1 MHIYAPQPLQ
11 APSMRTM
18 LTAVGGDDECSSDCD
33 PSLEECSTPIQ
44 RLLRTL
50 NISPP
55 GPTSDDLRRSS
66 PSTESFTASECFRAS
81 EGASTPESFRHHFQ
95 RPTTNQPP
103 VQINSLD
110 PGWMHPCPQPLL
122 FGSLPNG
129 LLPCTMNFLDHPA
142 RNDFAAMGFGSQV
155 PTSATPNK
163 KKERPR
169 VPRFR
174 LANASHRAHTP
185 RHLHLRCRGVL
196 PARNDHHVLLT
207 LRLQLVGCRLR
218 VLHPFGPGLD
228 PYCQR
233 EPSPAILSSQAHPA
247 AAHLWR
253 PLRWRRDNCPYRRR
267 YARWWPPLSPD
278 RGAPNSASRSI
289 STVGMGR
296 IDGDVHIC
304 SLLIGL
310 VCRGSPESSPLR
322 PRMLAWHILTL
333 L

>member
-1 MHIYAPQPLQ
+1 MYIYAPQPLQ
-11 APSMRTM
+11 APCMRTM

-33 PSLEECSTPIQ
+33 LSLEECSTPIQ

-55 GPTSDDLRRSS
+55 GPTSDDLRRFS

-155 PTSATPNK
+155 TTSATPNNAGGPPDSGWRMLHTAHIPHDISTSVAEEFYLPATTTMSSSRCGSSWLGVASGSSIPSAQGWTPTA
-163 KKERPR
+163 KENR
-169 VPRFR
+169 VPRYFR
-174 LANASHRAHTP
+174 HKHIQQP
-185 RHLHLRCRGVL
+185 RIYG
-196 PARNDHHVLLT
+196 
-207 LRLQLVGCRLR
+207 
-218 VLHPFGPGLD
+218 D
-228 PYCQR
+228 PYGGGATTVLTGGVMLGGGPHFPQILAPPIPLPD
-233 EPSPAILSSQAHPA
+233 PSRQSG
-247 AAHLWR
+247 W
-253 PLRWRRDNCPYRRR
+253 
-267 YARWWPPLSPD
+267 
-278 RGAPNSASRSI
+278 
-289 STVGMGR
+289 
-296 IDGDVHIC
+296 
-304 SLLIGL
+304 
-310 VCRGSPESSPLR
+310 EE
-322 PRMLAWHILTL
+322 
-333 L
+333 